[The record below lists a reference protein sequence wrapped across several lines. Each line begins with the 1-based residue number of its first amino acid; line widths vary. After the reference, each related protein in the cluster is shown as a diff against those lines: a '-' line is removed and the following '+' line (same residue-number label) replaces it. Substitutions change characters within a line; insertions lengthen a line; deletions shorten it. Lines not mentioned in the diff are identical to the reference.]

1 MMTSISSIKT
11 NAPAM
16 QYQNQLNRSI
26 DKQNTSMERLSSGLK
41 INTAKDDAAGL
52 QISNRLQ
59 VQSRGMDVAIRNA
72 NDGISMLQTA
82 EGALGEYTENLMQMR
97 DLTLRYANG
106 SLSENDRKAIS
117 SEFSALRDELNRI
130 TQTTDY
136 GGISLLNSQNSTRS
150 FQIGSSSGEAIQ
162 VNLTNTSIFTDDK
175 NETSEQHLVRWR
187 KLNRNFNA
195 DTWLAKE
202 GDVIQIAFVFD
213 AAAENPNGKNEYFKF
228 HLESG
233 SSFQDFIDMANDELA
248 GRLTMFLQH
257 EKDETIAGRGNRY
270 VLSSY
275 TSDGSRIIAHQLGTS
290 IYDPHSIFDS
300 IGASDDTGRYHV
312 NAENSNTNIIP
323 ELDGNVDI
331 VLEKLDNALQSVD
344 SGRAYLG
351 ATLNRFHHAISNLSQ
366 SSENV
371 ADSHSQIRDTDFA
384 KESTQLTKQSILK
397 EVNTSMLAQAGNA
410 PQSALN
416 LLS

>member
-16 QYQNQLNRSI
+16 QYQSQLNRSI
-26 DKQNTSMERLSSGLK
+26 DKQNTSMERLSSGVK
-41 INTAKDDAAGL
+41 INTAKDDAAGF

-195 DTWLAKE
+195 DTWRAKE

-228 HLESG
+228 HLEPG

-300 IGASDDTGRYHV
+300 IGASDDTGRYHA

-331 VLEKLDNALQSVD
+331 VFEKLDNALRSVD

>member
-1 MMTSISSIKT
+1 MTSISSIKT

-16 QYQNQLNRSI
+16 QYQSQLNRSI
-26 DKQNTSMERLSSGLK
+26 DKQNTSMERLSSGVK
-41 INTAKDDAAGL
+41 INTAKDDAAGF

-195 DTWLAKE
+195 DTWRAKE

-228 HLESG
+228 HLEPG

-300 IGASDDTGRYHV
+300 IGASDDTGRYHA

-331 VLEKLDNALQSVD
+331 VFEKLDNALRSVD

>member
-1 MMTSISSIKT
+1 MMTSISSINT

-16 QYQNQLNRSI
+16 QYQSQLTRSI

-72 NDGISMLQTA
+72 NDGISVLQTA

-175 NETSEQHLVRWR
+175 NETSEQHLVHWR

-195 DTWLAKE
+195 DTWRAKE

-228 HLESG
+228 NLESG
-233 SSFQDFIDMANDELA
+233 SSFQDFIDMANDELT
-248 GRLTMFLQH
+248 GRLTMFLEH
-257 EKDETIAGRGNRY
+257 EKDETIAGRENRY

-300 IGASDDTGRYHV
+300 IGASDDTGRYHL

-384 KESTQLTKQSILK
+384 KESTQLTKQSILR

-410 PQSALN
+410 PRSALN